1 MRKFDFI
8 RVFFLVIS
16 LLIILLGIF
25 MKEGNKSIAIIGGL
39 IVIALVVLDRN
50 LPKVTKLSKENPKI
64 KTMEKINRVSIGI
77 IVLLTIYLTLSPKG
91 LESNG
96 KNVILI
102 ALISIFMI
110 GFGNIAPKIPFNRY
124 MGLRLPWTIRDE
136 ETWKVA
142 HKIVGYTAFPIAI
155 LMFISS
161 FYFDASKVGAT
172 GVLLWILIPGLYS
185 MCFYYKK
192 MRSFF
197 N

>member
-16 LLIILLGIF
+16 LLIILLGIS
-25 MKEGNKSIAIIGGL
+25 MKEGNGSVSIIGGL

-50 LPKVTKLSKENPKI
+50 LPRVTKLSKENPKV

-77 IVLLTIYLTLSPKG
+77 IVLLTIYLTLSPTG
-91 LESNG
+91 LESNS

-102 ALISIFMI
+102 GLISIFMI

-124 MGLRLPWTIRDE
+124 IGLRLPWTIRDE
-136 ETWKVA
+136 ETWRIA

-161 FYFDASKVGAT
+161 FYFDANKVGAT
-172 GVLLWILIPGLYS
+172 GVLLWVLIPGLYS

-192 MRSFF
+192 MSFF
-197 N
+197 KN